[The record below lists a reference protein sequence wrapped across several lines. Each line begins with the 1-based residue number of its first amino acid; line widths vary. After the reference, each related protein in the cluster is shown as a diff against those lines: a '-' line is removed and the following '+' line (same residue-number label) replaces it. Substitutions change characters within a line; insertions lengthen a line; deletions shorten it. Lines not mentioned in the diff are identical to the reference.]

1 MSGYQFIHVETYA
14 RKANAAGNCVAQIFG
29 EVRRDPVYSLHVG
42 NPAFPARMGGPAGD
56 GGFSLEQLEA
66 MHTAMIETAATPVAM
81 QNGTTTLR
89 SIRHDRHTL
98 LAAVASYPLTTAE
111 ALTDENRPDFEHWLK
126 LNLKF
131 ARKQWGAQFKGWV
144 LHTDEAYPHLHIFAL
159 PDARPDVD
167 ARMLVPGIPAK
178 RKREAAVLAATGNKK
193 LAVKASNRTYKA
205 VMREFQTDYFHA
217 VGEPCGLL
225 RDGPKRRRL
234 TRSEWVREMEAAQ
247 RKAPSRLDAALT
259 EMDRQHEVQ
268 LARSEAL
275 ETKEK
280 WISDREHAV
289 AQADRDQSALRA
301 LCGALKD
308 EVSGNIPV
316 ADLDELEEVAAAGE
330 DIRALARAM
339 ATQLAEFQ
347 RARSQAE
354 MGLKDAETK
363 VASIRAEEERL
374 QKEGQAHRERVI
386 ALDAGLEAA
395 EKIITAI
402 EGGEAAPALDPAL
415 GSALPRLEPLLK
427 ATSAAIRRTRADAA
441 AATERLAAADRIAEN
456 QQILLERMKRD
467 ADAATA
473 DRRAAEIERREV
485 QGLREKLSR
494 LIGQLV
500 TWLRRGDLPLPL
512 RAEARS
518 MALELDSDRNDLPA
532 VSIADLQRAS
542 RPAEKLD
549 DSEMVRPSGP

>member
-42 NPAFPARMGGPAGD
+42 NPTFPARMGGPRGD

-66 MHTAMIETAATPVAM
+66 MHQSMIETAATPVTM
-81 QNGTTTLR
+81 QNGTTTRR

-98 LAAVASYPLTTAE
+98 LAAVASYPLPTIE

-126 LNLKF
+126 LNLRF
-131 ARKQWGAQFKGWV
+131 ARKIWGAQFKGWV
-144 LHTDEAYPHLHIFAL
+144 LHTDEAYPHLHIFSL

-167 ARMLVPGIPAK
+167 ARMLVAGMPAK
-178 RKREAAVLAATGNKK
+178 REREAAVLAATGNKK

-205 VMREFQTDYFHA
+205 IMREFQTDYFHA

-225 RDGPKRRRL
+225 RDGPRRRRL

-280 WISDREHAV
+280 WVSDREHAI
-289 AQADRDQSALRA
+289 AQADRDQSALRT

-308 EVSGNIPV
+308 AISGDIPV
-316 ADLDELEEVAAAGE
+316 AALEELEEVKAASE
-330 DIRALARAM
+330 DIRALAQRM
-339 ATQLAEFQ
+339 ATQLAEIQ
-347 RARSQAE
+347 KARSQAE
-354 MGLKDAETK
+354 MNLKDTETRL
-363 VASIRAEEERL
+363 VSIGAEEERL
-374 QKEGQAHRERVI
+374 QRAGQAHEKRVF

-395 EKIITAI
+395 EKIIGAI
-402 EGGEAAPALDPAL
+402 EGEEAAPALDPPL
-415 GSALPRLEPLLK
+415 CLALPRLEPLLK
-427 ATSAAIRRTRADAA
+427 ATSATVRRTRADAA
-441 AATERLAAADRIAEN
+441 AATERLATADRTAEN
-456 QQILLERMKRD
+456 QQILLDRMKRD
-467 ADAATA
+467 AEAAAA
-473 DRRAAEIERREV
+473 DRRAAEIERREQ
-485 QGLREKLSR
+485 QGLRETLSP
-494 LIGQLV
+494 LIGRLV

-518 MALELDSDRNDLPA
+518 MALELDPDRNDLPA
-532 VSIADLQRAS
+532 VSIADLQPMS
-542 RPAEKLD
+542 RHARTLD
-549 DSEMVRPSGP
+549 EPEGHRP